1 MGILQFGDE
10 RTTLALIESTLVIK
24 EQSRKVN
31 SDKTAGNFLE
41 VPRVLLGRLISPGC
55 TRAPYRLK

>member
-10 RTTLALIESTLVIK
+10 RTTLVLIESTLVIK

-31 SDKTAGNFLE
+31 SDIVEDCGRISGGPTSPPGKVNFT
-41 VPRVLLGRLISPGC
+41 RLH
-55 TRAPYRLK
+55 

>member
-1 MGILQFGDE
+1 MGILQFGDG

-31 SDKTAGNFLE
+31 SDIVQDCGRISGGPAGPSGKVNFT
-41 VPRVLLGRLISPGC
+41 RLH
-55 TRAPYRLK
+55 